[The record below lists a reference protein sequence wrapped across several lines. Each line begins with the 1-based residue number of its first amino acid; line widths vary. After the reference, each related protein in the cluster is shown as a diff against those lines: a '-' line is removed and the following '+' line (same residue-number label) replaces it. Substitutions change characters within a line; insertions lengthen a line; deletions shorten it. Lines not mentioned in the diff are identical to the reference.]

1 VKKEKLKEWAL
12 TGNGSADALTQKKN
26 NFMENVNEKI
36 LEDYRLVVT
45 RLDLMK
51 AEVDEVNRANF
62 KLRKAFNELL
72 DIYQEELLRR
82 ESTEDSQTVAYYW
95 CDKAGI
101 LD

>member
-1 VKKEKLKEWAL
+1 
-12 TGNGSADALTQKKN
+12 
-26 NFMENVNEKI
+26 MENVNEKI
-36 LEDYRLVVT
+36 LEDYRLVVS

-72 DIYQEELLRR
+72 DVYQEELARR
-82 ESTEDSQTVAYYW
+82 ESTEDSQEVAYYW
-95 CDKAGI
+95 CEKAGI

>member
-1 VKKEKLKEWAL
+1 
-12 TGNGSADALTQKKN
+12 
-26 NFMENVNEKI
+26 MENVNEKI

-72 DIYQEELLRR
+72 DIYQEELSRR
-82 ESTEDSQTVAYYW
+82 ESTEDSQEVAYYW

>member
-1 VKKEKLKEWAL
+1 
-12 TGNGSADALTQKKN
+12 
-26 NFMENVNEKI
+26 MENVNEKI
-36 LEDYRLVVT
+36 LADYRLIVG
-45 RLDLMK
+45 RLDIMK
-51 AEVDEVNRANF
+51 AEVDEVNRANW

-82 ESTEDSQTVAYYW
+82 ESTEDFNDVAYYW

>member
-1 VKKEKLKEWAL
+1 
-12 TGNGSADALTQKKN
+12 
-26 NFMENVNEKI
+26 MENVNEKI

-51 AEVDEVNRANF
+51 SEVDEVNRANF

-72 DIYQEELLRR
+72 DIYQEELARR
-82 ESTEDSQTVAYYW
+82 ESTEDSQEVAYYW

>member
-1 VKKEKLKEWAL
+1 
-12 TGNGSADALTQKKN
+12 
-26 NFMENVNEKI
+26 MENVNEKI

-51 AEVDEVNRANF
+51 AEVDEVNRANW
-62 KLRKAFNELL
+62 KLRKAFSELL
-72 DIYQEELLRR
+72 DVYQEELLRR
-82 ESTEDSQTVAYYW
+82 ESTEDSQEVAYYW

>member
-1 VKKEKLKEWAL
+1 
-12 TGNGSADALTQKKN
+12 
-26 NFMENVNEKI
+26 MENVNEKI
-36 LEDYRLVVT
+36 LEDYRLIVS

-72 DIYQEELLRR
+72 DIYQEELSRR
-82 ESTEDSQTVAYYW
+82 ESTEDSQQVAYYW
-95 CDKAGI
+95 CEKAGI

>member
-1 VKKEKLKEWAL
+1 
-12 TGNGSADALTQKKN
+12 
-26 NFMENVNEKI
+26 MENVNEKI

-72 DIYQEELLRR
+72 DIYQEELARR
-82 ESTEDSQTVAYYW
+82 ESTEDSQEVAYYW

>member
-1 VKKEKLKEWAL
+1 
-12 TGNGSADALTQKKN
+12 
-26 NFMENVNEKI
+26 MENVNEKI
-36 LEDYRLVVT
+36 LADYRLIVS

-72 DIYQEELLRR
+72 DIYQEEPARR
-82 ESTEDSQTVAYYW
+82 ESTEDSQEVAYYW

>member
-1 VKKEKLKEWAL
+1 
-12 TGNGSADALTQKKN
+12 
-26 NFMENVNEKI
+26 MENVNEKI

-45 RLDLMK
+45 RLDIMK
-51 AEVDEVNRANF
+51 SELDEVNRANF

-72 DIYQEELLRR
+72 DIYQEELSRR
-82 ESTEDSQTVAYYW
+82 ESTEDSQEVAYYW

>member
-1 VKKEKLKEWAL
+1 
-12 TGNGSADALTQKKN
+12 
-26 NFMENVNEKI
+26 MENVNEKI

-72 DIYQEELLRR
+72 DIYQEELSRR
-82 ESTEDSQTVAYYW
+82 ESTEDSQQVVYYW

>member
-1 VKKEKLKEWAL
+1 
-12 TGNGSADALTQKKN
+12 
-26 NFMENVNEKI
+26 MENVNEKI

-82 ESTEDSQTVAYYW
+82 ESTEDSNHVAYYW

>member
-1 VKKEKLKEWAL
+1 
-12 TGNGSADALTQKKN
+12 
-26 NFMENVNEKI
+26 MENVNEKI

-51 AEVDEVNRANF
+51 AEVDEVNRANW
-62 KLRKAFNELL
+62 KLRKAFSELL

-82 ESTEDSQTVAYYW
+82 ESTEDSQEVAYYW

>member
-1 VKKEKLKEWAL
+1 
-12 TGNGSADALTQKKN
+12 
-26 NFMENVNEKI
+26 MENVNEKI

-51 AEVDEVNRANF
+51 AEVDEVNHANF

-72 DIYQEELLRR
+72 DIYQEELSRR
-82 ESTEDSQTVAYYW
+82 ESTEDSQQVAYYW
-95 CDKAGI
+95 CDKAAI